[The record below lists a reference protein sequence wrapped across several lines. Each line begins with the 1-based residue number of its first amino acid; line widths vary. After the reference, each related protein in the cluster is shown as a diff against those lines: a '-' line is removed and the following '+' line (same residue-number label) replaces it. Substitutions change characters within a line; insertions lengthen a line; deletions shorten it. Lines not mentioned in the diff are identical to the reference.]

1 MLPLALP
8 IHSSFLPS
16 LRTACMNSLT
26 TSYYMLRITVSS
38 HMAGEMSP
46 TILYAQ
52 HDEAADAMRI
62 DEGSYLVL
70 EAAVGAFS
78 CKRPRL
84 PRSWDHRNRPH
95 VAVLLSASA
104 DATRVFLSR
113 PQELSATDC
122 IDECEPHGIELE
134 IRDLDLLPE
143 KSIIEVRMNAV
154 DYSYYRKDGAMWTKI
169 AESTNPFTMEV
180 FSYGLSPMRLGLVEE
195 TPLVCTAK

>member
-1 MLPLALP
+1 
-8 IHSSFLPS
+8 
-16 LRTACMNSLT
+16 
-26 TSYYMLRITVSS
+26 MLRIIVSS

-52 HDEAADAMRI
+52 HDEVADSMMI

-84 PRSWDHRNRPH
+84 PRSWDRRNRPH
-95 VAVLLSASA
+95 VALLLAASA
-104 DATRVFLSR
+104 DATRIFLSC
-113 PQELSATDC
+113 PQQPSESDC
-122 IDECEPHGIELE
+122 FDEPKPSSIEIE

-143 KSIIEVRMNAV
+143 RSIIEVRMNAV

-195 TPLVCTAK
+195 SPLVCTAK